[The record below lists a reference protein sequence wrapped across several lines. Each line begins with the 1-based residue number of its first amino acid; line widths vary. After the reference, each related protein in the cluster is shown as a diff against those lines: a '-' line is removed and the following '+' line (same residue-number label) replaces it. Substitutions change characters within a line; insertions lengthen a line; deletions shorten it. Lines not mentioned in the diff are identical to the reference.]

1 MPRIRLAHWHD
12 GHAPGDGIDVD
23 DDVLRALMRDGR
35 VSEILPDGPQFTEG
49 GVVPSG
55 VSAAVNENGETEA
68 VEAAPKRRK
77 ASP

>member
-1 MPRIRLAHWHD
+1 MPRIRLAHWH
-12 GHAPGDGIDVD
+12 GAHAPGDEIDVD
-23 DDVLRALMRDGR
+23 DDVLRALLRDGR
-35 VSEILPDGPQFTEG
+35 VNELLPGRPRFAEG

-55 VSAAVNENGETEA
+55 MSTAVNESGEVEA